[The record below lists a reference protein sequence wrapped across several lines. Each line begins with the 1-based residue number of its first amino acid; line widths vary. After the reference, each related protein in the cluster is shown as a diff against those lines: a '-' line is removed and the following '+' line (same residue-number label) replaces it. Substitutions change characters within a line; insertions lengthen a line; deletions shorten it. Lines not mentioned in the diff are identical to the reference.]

1 MGNIY
6 YNLRRVLP
14 GIDWANVSLGYD
26 NDEQS
31 IAMIMRTKAH
41 FQECL
46 CILNGNE
53 AATKGVTLAQAS

>member
-26 NDEQS
+26 NDEHRYDNENE
-31 IAMIMRTKAH
+31 RT
-41 FQECL
+41 FPGIL

-53 AATKGVTLAQAS
+53 PATKGVTLAQAS